1 MVRILAVCLVLAG
14 SLAAA
19 DPKLDAK
26 QLAADRIASAN
37 KLMESARRQYAN
49 GTATLADLERAS
61 LRVVD
66 AALDGASAKD
76 AATALREHAKLAHVL
91 LESVTRRHDSG
102 MASDDDVEEMHYLAL
117 EADLW
122 VARGKR

>member
-1 MVRILAVCLVLAG
+1 MTKILATWIVLA
-14 SLAAA
+14 AAIASA

-26 QLAADRIASAN
+26 QLAADRIASAT
-37 KLMESARRQYAN
+37 KLMESAQRRYTS

-76 AATALREHAKLAHVL
+76 AATALREHAKLAHAL
-91 LESVTRRHDSG
+91 LESVTRRHDAG
-102 MASDDDVEEMHYLAL
+102 MASDDDVEEMHYHAI

-122 VARGKR
+122 AVRGKR